1 MLNKIKELNN
11 MRNLENKQKD
21 FDTLEWEV
29 HMLKVQDLVD
39 NGMRGRLEWNVEKAN
54 HFFNLA
60 FELLKREFGLA
71 HKDATPII
79 DRCIKE
85 SKECA

>member
-1 MLNKIKELNN
+1 MLNKKESN
-11 MRNLENKQKD
+11 MENLENNKQKD

-60 FELLKREFGLA
+60 DELLETHLGLNQEEA
-71 HKDATPII
+71 NPII
-79 DRCIKE
+79 NGLITE
-85 SKECA
+85 WVEVNL